1 MKALVSASASLGLIL
16 FCVLAFAAEVPFNQA
31 EFAAAKAAGKPI
43 AVVFHADWCPTC
55 RAQAPLLKNL
65 SEKPE
70 FSSVTLYIANYDAE
84 KTLKKSLG
92 VTQQSTLVVFKQGR
106 EVGRSTGDTNEGSLA
121 TLLRRSIS

>member
-1 MKALVSASASLGLIL
+1 MKALVSASALLGLIL
-16 FCVLAFAAEVPFNQA
+16 ISALAFAAEVPFNQA
-31 EFAAAKAAGKPI
+31 EFDAAKAAGKPI

-55 RAQAPLLKNL
+55 RAQAPLLKDL

-84 KTLKKSLG
+84 KTLKMSLG

-121 TLLRRSIS
+121 ALLRRSIS

>member
-1 MKALVSASASLGLIL
+1 MKALVSASALLGLIL
-16 FCVLAFAAEVPFNQA
+16 ISALAFAAEVPFNQA
-31 EFAAAKAAGKPI
+31 KFDAAKAAGKPI

-55 RAQAPLLKNL
+55 RAQAPLLKDL

-84 KTLKKSLG
+84 KTLKMSLG

-121 TLLRRSIS
+121 ALLRRSIS